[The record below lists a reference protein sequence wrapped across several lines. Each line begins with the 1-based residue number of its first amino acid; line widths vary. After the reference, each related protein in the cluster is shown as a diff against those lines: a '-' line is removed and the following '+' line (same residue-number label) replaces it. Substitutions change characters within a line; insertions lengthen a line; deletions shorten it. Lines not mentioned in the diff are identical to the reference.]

1 MNRNWPPRSARSTGT
16 GMIEGLE
23 RILEDSGQP
32 GLRELREL
40 LEELLGGRQA
50 AGRLIEQQMLQP
62 KGSRV
67 FRLLFAINGQTRN
80 VVVKRLKP
88 VIARRTELVAKRWLP
103 AVGLSESGPP
113 LLGSV
118 AERSG
123 VCVWHV
129 YDDLGRHELD
139 PRQPD
144 REKVRAAV
152 ELIAR
157 MHTRFAG
164 HALLGEVR
172 LHGGDFGIHFYESNV
187 LDAIYA
193 LEAWQP
199 GVQQS
204 GLRDRLLE
212 RLYKLRDELP
222 QRAQVLAESGGPET
236 LLHGDLWAINV
247 FVIPAGNGWHA
258 RLIDW
263 DHAAVGPAS
272 YDLSTFLMRFP
283 ARHRSWVLG
292 LYRQAVAEAGW
303 RLPDERDL
311 NLLFETHEYARFAN
325 RIIWPAIAL
334 AIDHATWG
342 LEALAE
348 IEEWFEQF
356 EPVLPAAT
364 EVAA

>member
-1 MNRNWPPRSARSTGT
+1 
-16 GMIEGLE
+16 MIEGLNK
-23 RILEDSGQP
+23 ILDGSGLP
-32 GLRELREL
+32 GLIELREL
-40 LEELLGGRQA
+40 LAELLGGSEA

-67 FRLLFAINGQTRN
+67 FRLRFDFDGQTRS
-80 VVVKRLKP
+80 VVIKRLKP
-88 VIARRTELVAKRWLP
+88 EIARRNELVAKRWLP
-103 AVGLSESGPP
+103 AVALKDRGAP

-118 AERSG
+118 ADRSG
-123 VCVWHV
+123 ICVWHV

-139 PRQPD
+139 PREPD
-144 REKVRAAV
+144 RERVGAAV

-193 LEAWQP
+193 LEALRPSTLNSQP
-199 GVQQS
+199 PISQV
-204 GLRDRLLE
+204 RDRLLE
-212 RLYKLRDELP
+212 RLHELRDELP
-222 QRAQVLAESGGPET
+222 QRAQALAEWGGPET

-247 FVIPAGNGWHA
+247 FVIPTSNGLIA

-283 ARHRSWVLG
+283 APHRPWVLE

-303 RLPDERDL
+303 RLPGERDL
-311 NLLFETHEYARFAN
+311 NVLFETHEYARFAN

-334 AIDHATWG
+334 VMDRGEWG
-342 LEALAE
+342 VEALAE
-348 IEEWFEQF
+348 IVDWFEQL
-356 EPVLPAAT
+356 EPVLP
-364 EVAA
+364 VAAEAVS